1 MKIAVAS
8 DLHLEFGD
16 LDFENTDGAEVLILS
31 GDILLANDLNQHDPL
46 NIFKGSRSNQFHSFM
61 SRCSERFPHVIFVA
75 GNHEHYHGDFAT
87 TVPKL
92 KEVFAYLSNVH
103 VLEKESITV
112 GDVTFLGGTLWTD
125 MNRKDPH
132 TMYAIRGYMND
143 FRCIKNSRVPV
154 SFRDSAGNH
163 HQRVG
168 RFSPEDSV
176 DEHLAM
182 LEFIDASVKA
192 NPAGKFVVAGHHAPS
207 KLSIKP
213 RYAGD
218 TMVNGAYSSDLS
230 EFMLD
235 HPQIRLWTH
244 GHTHDV
250 FDYMIGTCR
259 IVCNPR
265 GYDGHEERANQ
276 WELLTIEL

>member
-46 NIFKGSRSNQFHSFM
+46 NILEGSRSNQWHNFM

-132 TMYAIRGYMND
+132 TMYAFRGYMND

-176 DEHLAM
+176 DEHQAM

-192 NPAGKFVVAGHHAPS
+192 NPAGKIVVAGHHAPS

-235 HPQIRLWTH
+235 RPQIRLWTH

>member
-46 NIFKGSRSNQFHSFM
+46 NILEGSRSNQWHNFM

-176 DEHLAM
+176 DEHQAM

-235 HPQIRLWTH
+235 RPQIRLWTH

>member
-16 LDFENTDGAEVLILS
+16 LDFKNTDGAEVLILS
-31 GDILLANDLNQHDPL
+31 GDILTASELNQYDQL
-46 NIFKGSRSNQFHSFM
+46 NTFKGERSNQLHNFM
-61 SRCSERFPHVIFVA
+61 SRCSEQFPHVIFIA

-87 TVPKL
+87 TVTKL
-92 KEVFAYLSNVH
+92 KETFAHLPNVH

-112 GDVTFLGGTLWTD
+112 GDVTFLCGTLWTD
-125 MNRKDPH
+125 MNGEDPH
-132 TMYAIRGYMND
+132 TMVVIRGYMND
-143 FRCIKNSRVPV
+143 FRCIANSRVPV
-154 SFRDSAGNH
+154 SFRDSEGQH

-168 RFSPEDSV
+168 MFSPQDSV
-176 DEHLAM
+176 DDHRAM
-182 LEFIDASVKA
+182 LEFIDASVTA
-192 NPAGKFVVAGHHAPS
+192 NPAGKFVVVGHHAPS
-207 KLSIKP
+207 NQSIKP

-218 TMVNGAYSSDLS
+218 RIVNGAYSSELS
-230 EFMLD
+230 EFILD
-235 HPQIRLWTH
+235 RPQIRLWTH

-250 FDYMIGTCR
+250 FDYMIGICR

-265 GYDGHEERANQ
+265 GYAGHEERANQ